1 MESPINVNKI
11 FKDLYLKF
19 NLKENS
25 LTNFVPLKIL
35 HSSKNH

>member
-25 LTNFVPLKIL
+25 LYKLCAI
-35 HSSKNH
+35 KNSA